1 MLESGSNL
9 KEIRLFLKERIGEIH
24 SSQET
29 ESIIKII
36 FDHSGLNYMDSFS
49 HPDLTSN
56 PEIISQIKE
65 IVEEIANNRPIQ
77 YILGYAFFYN
87 LKLLVNSKVLIPRPE
102 TEELVDRII
111 KSSHKAH
118 SSVLDIGTGSGCIA
132 IALKTHLPDAEL
144 HAIDMFPEAL
154 SVAKKNA
161 ENNGAAINFMQID
174 FLDNPAK
181 VLNLKVDI
189 IVSNPPYVRHSE
201 KEVMEPNVLENEPW
215 NALFVDDSNPLLFYR
230 AIADYAGEFL
240 NKQGDIWLEIN
251 EKYGMEIKKLFKD
264 KGFPDSELHKDMQ
277 GKERIFHVKAT

>member
-9 KEIRLFLKERIGEIH
+9 KEIRLFLKEKIGEIH

-36 FDHSGLNYMDSFS
+36 FDHSGLDYMDSFS
-49 HPDLTSN
+49 HPDITSN

-65 IVEEIANNRPIQ
+65 IVDEIANNRPIQ
-77 YILGYAFFYN
+77 YILGYTIFYE

-118 SSVLDIGTGSGCIA
+118 PSVLDIGTGSGCIA

-161 ENNGAAINFMQID
+161 ENNSAAIHFMQVD
-174 FLDNPAK
+174 FLDNPAE

-189 IVSNPPYVRHSE
+189 IVSNPPYVTHSE

-215 NALFVDDSNPLLFYR
+215 HALFVDDSNPLLFYR

-240 NKQGDIWLEIN
+240 NKRGDIWLEIN
-251 EKYGMEIKKLFKD
+251 EKYGVEIKNLFKEKGFSDCELFKD
-264 KGFPDSELHKDMQ
+264 LQ